1 MHASCVLA
9 PEYGRP
15 TGLIVC
21 VNFARVVGVQNVY
34 DVILDTNGVPI
45 LPELPAELY
54 MVSAAQVRRQTL
66 LSIEQRLNT

>member
-1 MHASCVLA
+1 
-9 PEYGRP
+9 
-15 TGLIVC
+15 
-21 VNFARVVGVQNVY
+21 VY